1 MFEGHDTTANSMA
14 FATYLLARYP
24 KVQAR
29 ARAELNEIF
38 GGDAGRHV
46 AIYIGWPNSF
56 TTDVANYYYI

>member
-29 ARAELNEIF
+29 ARSELNEIF
-38 GGDAGRHV
+38 GGDAGNHV
-46 AIYIGWPNSF
+46 LLLSRV
-56 TTDVANYYYI
+56 TKEVANNI